1 MYKKILS
8 SLSVASILVA
18 SCATITDYNHASAQT
33 QAQTTE
39 NQAQVKV
46 VKLNDA
52 QFKVVP
58 NNEAQGKVENG
69 VATITNKA
77 NGQTETLPKTVT
89 TKNGTQA
96 KVVYKIAEGN
106 IVGDVITNDPAQDV
120 TLRSR
125 LYNKFG

>member
-1 MYKKILS
+1 MFKEGKWLHVKKILS
-8 SLSVASILVA
+8 SLSVASILLA

-33 QAQTTE
+33 QTTE

-58 NNEAQGKVENG
+58 NQEAQGKVENG

-89 TKNGTQA
+89 TKNGAQA
-96 KVVYKIAEGN
+96 RVVYKIAEGN
-106 IVGDVITNDPAQDV
+106 IVEDVITNEPA
-120 TLRSR
+120 
-125 LYNKFG
+125 KMWH